1 MEISSQLINQNE
13 PMIENNSFLN
23 VTSTVKL
30 FEENHKKDS
39 IFDNKSF
46 DFISNDS
53 FNFLQMTDNS
63 LSNSE
68 SLNILITNNSNSD
81 VNDDSI
87 PKDKKCK
94 KTSERRLLMNKLSAR
109 KSRQKKKEYV
119 KCLEEE
125 LVKLKNEESFNK
137 KISNRFKDKTH
148 QNNYKFFN
156 LFIFFLLLYVFK
168 INNFEKINDIIAFEK
183 QNEEINKK
191 GEKNQQNLMGELK
204 ASKNIILTKLLI
216 RQIKYSI
223 PLKFQLF
230 EKKHIKLIPLSDD
243 DSISTIISKV
253 NNNLDKIKIYMEN
266 KSKGRI
272 KIVSKFYEIYKNI
285 KCFAESFKRTFIES
299 FNY

>member
-1 MEISSQLINQNE
+1 MDITSQLINQNE
-13 PMIENNSFLN
+13 QMIDNNSFLN
-23 VTSTVKL
+23 FTSIDKL

-39 IFDNKSF
+39 IFDNKNF

-63 LSNSE
+63 ISNSE
-68 SLNILITNNSNSD
+68 SLNILISNNSDSD
-81 VNDDSI
+81 IKNDSI

-125 LVKLKNEESFNK
+125 LVKLKNEISLNK
-137 KISNRFKDKTH
+137 KLSNHFKEKTH
-148 QNNYKFFN
+148 QSNYKFF
-156 LFIFFLLLYVFK
+156 
-168 INNFEKINDIIAFEK
+168 NDIIAFEK
-183 QNEEINKK
+183 QNKEIYKK
-191 GEKNQQNLMGELK
+191 GEKNQTNLMGELQ

-216 RQIKYSI
+216 RQINYSI

-230 EKKHIKLIPLSDD
+230 EKKYIKLIPLFDD

-253 NNNLDKIKIYMEN
+253 NNNLDKIKICMEN
-266 KSKGRI
+266 ISKGRI
-272 KIVSKFYEIYKNI
+272 KLVSKFYEIYRNI
-285 KCFAESFKRTFIES
+285 KCFVESFKRTFIES

>member
-1 MEISSQLINQNE
+1 MDITSQLINQNE
-13 PMIENNSFLN
+13 QMIDNNSFLN
-23 VTSTVKL
+23 FTSIDKL

-39 IFDNKSF
+39 IFDNKNF

-63 LSNSE
+63 ISNSE
-68 SLNILITNNSNSD
+68 SLNILISNNSDSD
-81 VNDDSI
+81 IKNDSI

-125 LVKLKNEESFNK
+125 LVKLKNEISLNK
-137 KISNRFKDKTH
+137 KLSNHFKEKTH
-148 QNNYKFFN
+148 QSNYKFFN
-156 LFIFFLLLYVFK
+156 
-168 INNFEKINDIIAFEK
+168 DIIVFEK
-183 QNEEINKK
+183 QNKEIYKK
-191 GEKNQQNLMGELK
+191 GEKNQTNLMGELQ

-216 RQIKYSI
+216 RQINYSI

-230 EKKHIKLIPLSDD
+230 EKKYIKLIPLFDD
-243 DSISTIISKV
+243 DSISTIISKI
-253 NNNLDKIKIYMEN
+253 NNNLDKIKICMEN
-266 KSKGRI
+266 ISKGRI

-285 KCFAESFKRTFIES
+285 KCFVESFKRTFIES

>member
-1 MEISSQLINQNE
+1 MDITSQLINQNE
-13 PMIENNSFLN
+13 QMIDNNSFLN
-23 VTSTVKL
+23 FTSIDKL

-39 IFDNKSF
+39 IFDNKNF

-63 LSNSE
+63 ISNSE
-68 SLNILITNNSNSD
+68 SLNILISNNSDSD
-81 VNDDSI
+81 IKNDSI

-125 LVKLKNEESFNK
+125 LVKLKNEISLNK
-137 KISNRFKDKTH
+137 KLSNHFKEKTH
-148 QNNYKFFN
+148 QSNYKFF
-156 LFIFFLLLYVFK
+156 
-168 INNFEKINDIIAFEK
+168 NDIIAFEK
-183 QNEEINKK
+183 QNKEIYKK
-191 GEKNQQNLMGELK
+191 GEKNQKNLMGELQ

-216 RQIKYSI
+216 RQINYSI

-230 EKKHIKLIPLSDD
+230 EKKYIKLIPLFDD

-253 NNNLDKIKIYMEN
+253 NNNLDKIKICMEN
-266 KSKGRI
+266 ISKGRI
-272 KIVSKFYEIYKNI
+272 KLVSKFYEIYRNI
-285 KCFAESFKRTFIES
+285 KCFVESFKRTFIES

>member
-1 MEISSQLINQNE
+1 MDITSQLINQNE
-13 PMIENNSFLN
+13 QMIDNNSFLN
-23 VTSTVKL
+23 FTSTDKL

-39 IFDNKSF
+39 IFDNKNF

-63 LSNSE
+63 ISNSE
-68 SLNILITNNSNSD
+68 SLNILISNNSNSD
-81 VNDDSI
+81 INDDSI

-125 LVKLKNEESFNK
+125 LVKLKNEISLNK
-137 KISNRFKDKTH
+137 KLSNHFKGKTH
-148 QNNYKFFN
+148 QSNYKFFN
-156 LFIFFLLLYVFK
+156 
-168 INNFEKINDIIAFEK
+168 DIIVFEK
-183 QNEEINKK
+183 QNKEIYKK
-191 GEKNQQNLMGELK
+191 GEKNQKNLMGELQ

-216 RQIKYSI
+216 RQINYSI

-230 EKKHIKLIPLSDD
+230 EKKYIKLIPLFDD

-253 NNNLDKIKIYMEN
+253 NNNLDKIKICMEN
-266 KSKGRI
+266 ISKGRI
-272 KIVSKFYEIYKNI
+272 KIVSKFYEIYRNI
-285 KCFAESFKRTFIES
+285 KCFVESFKRTFIES

>member
-1 MEISSQLINQNE
+1 MDITSQLINQNE
-13 PMIENNSFLN
+13 QMIDNNSFLN
-23 VTSTVKL
+23 FTSTDKL
-30 FEENHKKDS
+30 FEENHKKDL
-39 IFDNKSF
+39 IFDNKNF

-63 LSNSE
+63 ITNSE
-68 SLNILITNNSNSD
+68 SLNILISNNSNSE

-125 LVKLKNEESFNK
+125 LVKLKNEISLNK
-137 KISNRFKDKTH
+137 KLSNHFKEKTH
-148 QNNYKFFN
+148 QSNYKFFN
-156 LFIFFLLLYVFK
+156 
-168 INNFEKINDIIAFEK
+168 DIIVFEK
-183 QNEEINKK
+183 QNKEIYKK
-191 GEKNQQNLMGELK
+191 GEKNQTNLMGELQ

-216 RQIKYSI
+216 RQINYSI

-230 EKKHIKLIPLSDD
+230 EKKYIKLIPLFDD
-243 DSISTIISKV
+243 DSISTIISKI
-253 NNNLDKIKIYMEN
+253 NNNLDKIKICMEN
-266 KSKGRI
+266 ISKGRI

-285 KCFAESFKRTFIES
+285 KCFVESFKRTFIES

>member
-1 MEISSQLINQNE
+1 MDITSQLINQNE
-13 PMIENNSFLN
+13 QMIDNNSFLN
-23 VTSTVKL
+23 FTSTDKL
-30 FEENHKKDS
+30 FEENHRKDL
-39 IFDNKSF
+39 IFDNKNF

-63 LSNSE
+63 ITNSE
-68 SLNILITNNSNSD
+68 SLNILISNNSNSE

-125 LVKLKNEESFNK
+125 LVKLKNEISLNK
-137 KISNRFKDKTH
+137 KLSNHFKEKTH
-148 QNNYKFFN
+148 QSNYKFFN
-156 LFIFFLLLYVFK
+156 
-168 INNFEKINDIIAFEK
+168 DIIVFEK
-183 QNEEINKK
+183 QNKEIYKK
-191 GEKNQQNLMGELK
+191 GEKNQTNLMGELQ

-216 RQIKYSI
+216 RQINYSI

-230 EKKHIKLIPLSDD
+230 EKKYIKLIPLFDD
-243 DSISTIISKV
+243 DSISTIISKI
-253 NNNLDKIKIYMEN
+253 NNNLDKIKICMEN
-266 KSKGRI
+266 ISKGRI

-285 KCFAESFKRTFIES
+285 KCFVESFKRTFIES

>member
-125 LVKLKNEESFNK
+125 LVKLKNEVSFNK
-137 KISNRFKDKTH
+137 KISNHFKDKTH
-148 QNNYKFFN
+148 QNNYKFF
-156 LFIFFLLLYVFK
+156 
-168 INNFEKINDIIAFEK
+168 NDIIAFEK

-230 EKKHIKLIPLSDD
+230 EKKYIKLIPLSDD

>member
-1 MEISSQLINQNE
+1 MDISSQLISQNE
-13 PMIENNSFLN
+13 PMIDNNSFLN

-63 LSNSE
+63 ISNSE
-68 SLNILITNNSNSD
+68 SLNILISNNSNSEM
-81 VNDDSI
+81 NDDSM

-125 LVKLKNEESFNK
+125 LVKLKNEVSFNK
-137 KISNRFKDKTH
+137 KISNHFKDKTH
-148 QNNYKFFN
+148 QNNYKFF
-156 LFIFFLLLYVFK
+156 
-168 INNFEKINDIIAFEK
+168 NDIIAFEK

-230 EKKHIKLIPLSDD
+230 EKKYIKLIPLSDD